1 MLIKLANY
9 PDADKETG
17 IIKMCIVNTISK
29 ENKTNYKTKSF
40 KVIKAFGYN
49 GATMAEKLQNVNLD
63 TFTLYALK
71 GLLLTEKRLGLFLR
85 LLKGT

>member
-1 MLIKLANY
+1 MLIKLAKY

-17 IIKMCIVNTISK
+17 IIKMRIVNTISK
-29 ENKTNYKTKSF
+29 DDKTNDKTKSF

-49 GATMAEKLQNVNLD
+49 CATMAEKLQNVNLD

-71 GLLLTEKRLGLFLR
+71 GLILTEKNLGLFLR
-85 LLKGT
+85 VLKGT